1 MKNIILVLALALATG
16 TQSFA
21 DNHPVPGGEQ
31 PGQEE
36 GTGNEPAPG
45 QDEPAPAPTPDEPMP
60 APGKGQ
66 PNRGKGP
73 DMPAPG
79 KGEPGMNNGHHGSLH
94 YSCRLDGEMRG
105 LKLGWGLGGQYMSGK
120 GAITCVDIRH
130 GQPRKIHMP
139 VKVRIIGGGI
149 GFDFT
154 IVRSMKFTSGGL
166 GYVHSPM
173 DLTGS
178 FSVGKSAGVTLIK
191 RGYSINS
198 AISVKKHGKGLA
210 FELGFAGEKAY
221 GLGARLHGTVMTV
234 RPLRPNERD

>member
-21 DNHPVPGGEQ
+21 DEPVPAPGGDQ

-36 GTGNEPAPG
+36 GTEPAPMPEP
-45 QDEPAPAPTPDEPMP
+45 EPAPAPAP
-60 APGKGQ
+60 APGKGDQ
-66 PNRGKGP
+66 GKGG
-73 DMPAPG
+73 DMPG

-94 YSCRLDGEMRG
+94 YSCRLDGQLRG

-120 GAITCVDIRH
+120 GAITCVDLRH
-130 GQPRKIHMP
+130 GQPRKISMP
-139 VKVRIIGGGI
+139 VKVRILGGGI

-178 FSVGKSAGVTLIK
+178 FSVGHSAGVTLIK
-191 RGYSINS
+191 RGYSVNS
-198 AISVKKHGKGLA
+198 AISVKKHAKGLA
-210 FELGFAGEKAY
+210 FELGFMGERAY

-234 RPLRPNERD
+234 RPLRPNER